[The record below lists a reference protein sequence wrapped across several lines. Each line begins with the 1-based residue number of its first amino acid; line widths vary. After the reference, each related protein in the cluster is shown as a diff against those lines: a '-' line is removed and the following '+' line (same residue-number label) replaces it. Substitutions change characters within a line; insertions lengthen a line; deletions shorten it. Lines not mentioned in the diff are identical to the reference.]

1 MAKARLS
8 HKFQQRRQARAFDR
22 VLASA
27 SPNMRSE
34 LVAMAQRQNYT
45 R

>member
-1 MAKARLS
+1 MTT
-8 HKFQQRRQARAFDR
+8 KFTDKLRRRRQALAFER
-22 VLASA
+22 VLNSA

-34 LVAMAQRQNYT
+34 LIAMAQRQNFT

>member
-1 MAKARLS
+1 MITKLS
-8 HKFQQRRQARAFDR
+8 DKMRRRRQALAFER
-22 VLASA
+22 VLNSA

-34 LVAMAQRQNYT
+34 LVAMAQRQNYN

>member
-1 MAKARLS
+1 MTTKLTARMRR
-8 HKFQQRRQARAFDR
+8 RRQALAFER
-22 VLASA
+22 VLNSA
-27 SPNMRSE
+27 SPNMRAE

>member
-8 HKFQQRRQARAFDR
+8 NKLQHRRQARAFEH

-34 LVAMAQRQNYT
+34 LIAMAQRQNYS